1 MCDIEFA
8 EKEADLKE
16 LFYEH
21 KKLLTKLMELIIKD
35 NNERYLE
42 LLILEVAL
50 DSCNKYYITTS
61 SNTFKVY
68 LKCCKNLF
76 MNIKDDPHIQFGLE
90 ENQYYELLILGS
102 KIEEIYFDDS
112 WMYNY

>member
-8 EKEADLKE
+8 EKEAGLKQ
-16 LFYEH
+16 LFYDH
-21 KKLLTKLMELIIKD
+21 KILLNKLKELIIKD
-35 NNERYLE
+35 KNERDQE
-42 LLILEVAL
+42 ILILEVAL
-50 DSCNKYYITTS
+50 DSCNKYYITKS
-61 SNTFKVY
+61 SNIFRVY

-76 MNIKDDPHIQFGLE
+76 MNMKDDPRILYGLE

-102 KIEEIYFDDS
+102 KIEEIYLDDS